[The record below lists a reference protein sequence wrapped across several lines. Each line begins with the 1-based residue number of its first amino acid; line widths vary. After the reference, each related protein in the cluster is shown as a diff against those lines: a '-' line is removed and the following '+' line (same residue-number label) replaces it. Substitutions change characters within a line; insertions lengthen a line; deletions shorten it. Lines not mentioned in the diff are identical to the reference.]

1 MSKRGVSLLCF
12 IAIAISLELPLI
24 LSYIWMTGDF
34 SVHRFNVWP
43 ITEWLINYQAGFIR
57 RGLPGEIL
65 LRFFGHGSLLRAL
78 YFGMF
83 LSFALYIALFL
94 WVYWK
99 SGIRNGRVLLV
110 AILIQGGIFH
120 MGLSA
125 DFYTRKEN
133 LFLIFF
139 AIQCLLYMQI
149 QSTTQGHEKFWI
161 SLYAL
166 LLIVVSPVLVL
177 IHEAYLFLSFPISA
191 LLLWVLMLERPHLRY
206 LRFVLIALC
215 VEVPLT
221 FLICSHFHGDIL
233 MSQVIWDSLPFV
245 DRLLLSPAAPYS
257 AFGAIGSLG
266 WGLGQHLTTLYGVM
280 SSGGIFVWI
289 FFGAGNLFVL
299 AYIFS
304 SLQSGGF
311 GGEQTQYFRWILIAL
326 LLLLPMFLIASDWG
340 RWIASISNHMILIM
354 FAFWKSG
361 LSRKPEANRLFL
373 FLGRHAALSGGS
385 IVFGACILYE
395 IGFKMPECCAYYTD
409 IYMPIAAYWDLVLK
423 F

>member
-1 MSKRGVSLLCF
+1 
-12 IAIAISLELPLI
+12 
-24 LSYIWMTGDF
+24 
-34 SVHRFNVWP
+34 
-43 ITEWLINYQAGFIR
+43 
-57 RGLPGEIL
+57 
-65 LRFFGHGSLLRAL
+65 
-78 YFGMF
+78 
-83 LSFALYIALFL
+83 
-94 WVYWK
+94 
-99 SGIRNGRVLLV
+99 
-110 AILIQGGIFH
+110 